1 MGQPEWP
8 ALTVETLI
16 EKMDEN
22 GIDRAVLVQ
31 TYYTYLYDNTYMIDC
46 ALAHRDRFQS
56 VCVID
61 QLAPGAPDLLS
72 KLVEEHGV
80 RSGVRML
87 HGQGT
92 NVLGDKR
99 TFPLWERAS
108 ALGIPICVSARMPE
122 LPDARIPI
130 ERFTKVKVA
139 LEHPW
144 GLDVGDPPYDKLKP
158 LWDMARYP
166 HVYLKPHPIIPTP
179 HVKEEAPLGSSS
191 AS

>member
-1 MGQPEWP
+1 MDKKHMIVDTHVHIVSDDRKKYPRSSDGALGAGAPSVRDMGQPEWP

-72 KLVEEHGV
+72 AKLVEEHGV
-80 RSGVRML
+80 RRGAHAARA
-87 HGQGT
+87 
-92 NVLGDKR
+92 GD
-99 TFPLWERAS
+99 ERA
-108 ALGIPICVSARMPE
+108 R
-122 LPDARIPI
+122 R
-130 ERFTKVKVA
+130 
-139 LEHPW
+139 
-144 GLDVGDPPYDKLKP
+144 
-158 LWDMARYP
+158 
-166 HVYLKPHPIIPTP
+166 
-179 HVKEEAPLGSSS
+179 
-191 AS
+191 